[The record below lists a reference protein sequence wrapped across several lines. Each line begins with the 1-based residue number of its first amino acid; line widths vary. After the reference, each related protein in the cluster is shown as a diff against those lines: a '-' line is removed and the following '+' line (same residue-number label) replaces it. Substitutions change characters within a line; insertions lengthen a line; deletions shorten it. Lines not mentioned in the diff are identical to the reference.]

1 MHHGEELAGDVNN
14 GMEVA
19 LYMHHGEE
27 GARGAQYWSEGGG
40 GGRDGKTLEH
50 SMAQSCCWE
59 EVKAKNIL
67 FQ

>member
-14 GMEVA
+14 RMELA

-27 GARGAQYWSEGGG
+27 GARCAQYGGG
-40 GGRDGKTLEH
+40 GGRGGKSLEL